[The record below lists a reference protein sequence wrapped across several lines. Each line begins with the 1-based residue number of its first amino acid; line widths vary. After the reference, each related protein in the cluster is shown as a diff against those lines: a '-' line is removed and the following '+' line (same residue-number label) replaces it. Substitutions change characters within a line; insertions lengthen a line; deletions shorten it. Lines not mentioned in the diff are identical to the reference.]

1 MKALAFACFAIFIAF
16 VLLFGCAAQSS
27 QAPSLPSPQSN
38 QPAPAA
44 PSSALQQSAYLP
56 PVPPNP
62 PENNT
67 SEAGIPAGGKQ
78 AGQGNVVKSLPAFP
92 GECKN
97 TADLA
102 GCLEYVSL
110 EKSDVGYCNL
120 IPDEMYG
127 IPTRIITERCTY
139 ERLLESDVSAS
150 SLCAGD
156 LDLCYNYV
164 ALRNNDVESCKLI
177 GMSDGRDWC
186 LANVAIQSNDG
197 SKCGLISDAN
207 IGGFCVAVINS
218 NSSAC
223 SNPALL
229 GWVKDDCFEEIAIK
243 AGSAGLCANIADGT
257 SKLRCEGT
265 ALKNPDKCG
274 GVSDADYKNYCYEA
288 LAVRLGDSGICSRIS
303 GTALTSASDETNYCM
318 ALAGKDKSYCEK
330 IDGSR
335 SPSEKSDCRINVNL
349 LKKGG
354 PTLNFNGP
362 ITIR

>member
-1 MKALAFACFAIFIAF
+1 MREHVFGCFTIIMAL

-27 QAPSLPSPQSN
+27 QAPPLPSPQSS

-56 PVPPNP
+56 QPTVPPNQ

-67 SEAGIPAGGKQ
+67 SGANVPTGGKPAGQ
-78 AGQGNVVKSLPAFP
+78 DNVVKSLPAFP
-92 GECKN
+92 DECKN
-97 TADLA
+97 TADLT
-102 GCLEYVSL
+102 GCLQHVSL

-127 IPTRIITERCTY
+127 ISTKIITDRCTY
-139 ERLLESDVSAS
+139 ERLLESDVAET

-156 LDLCYNYV
+156 LELCYNYV

-186 LANVAIQSNDG
+186 LANVAIQANDG
-197 SKCGLISDAN
+197 SKCGLVSDAN

-223 SNPALL
+223 SNPGLL
-229 GWVKDDCFEEIAIK
+229 SWVNDDCFEEIAVK
-243 AGSAGLCANIADGT
+243 TGSAGLCANIADGT

-265 ALKNPDKCG
+265 VLKNPGKCG
-274 GVSDADYKNYCYEA
+274 GISDGDQSCY
-288 LAVRLGDSGICSRIS
+288 
-303 GTALTSASDETNYCM
+303 
-318 ALAGKDKSYCEK
+318 
-330 IDGSR
+330 
-335 SPSEKSDCRINVNL
+335 
-349 LKKGG
+349 
-354 PTLNFNGP
+354 
-362 ITIR
+362 